1 MLYNLYKYYPNE
13 YFDSLKAS
21 MPKSQSIIDFGTAM
35 INKHKSKKNKR
46 RK

>member
-1 MLYNLYKYYPNE
+1 MLYYIHNYQDNNFYLE
-13 YFDSLKAS
+13 DCTV
-21 MPKSQSIIDFGTAM
+21 KSQSIVDFGTAM

>member
-1 MLYNLYKYYPNE
+1 MLYYIHNYRDNNFYPDNLVVQ
-13 YFDSLKAS
+13 
-21 MPKSQSIIDFGTAM
+21 SQSIVDFGTAM

>member
-1 MLYNLYKYYPNE
+1 MLLRIHNYAND
-13 YFDSLKAS
+13 YFDSLKNS
-21 MPKSQSIIDFGTAM
+21 MPKFQSIVDFGTAI